1 MAPITDDAPMTEN
14 RVAVPAPDIRAL
26 LTWSSEVLG
35 SDPEARWIVASATG
49 MQAGDLAVRADVSV
63 APTVFDAVQDMVERR
78 RSGEPLQ
85 YVLGT
90 WAFRTLE
97 LSVDRRVLIPRP
109 ETEQVVSAA
118 LDELRMQASSLPEGS
133 RLVAVDL
140 GTGSGAIALSL
151 ASEWESPTPLEVWAT
166 DTSPGALELVE
177 ENLAHLARRAPE
189 ASRRVRVATGSW
201 FEALPL
207 DHAGQLRLVV
217 SNPPY
222 VSASEWEELDPV
234 VRDYE
239 PFAALVP
246 GPTGLEALDGLL
258 HRSMSWLAPGGS
270 LVVELAPGQAD
281 HLSNRATELGYVGPE
296 ILDDLAGRPRML
308 VTRSPRR

>member
-1 MAPITDDAPMTEN
+1 MPAPDGAMTDDGPITEQAPITDDAPMTVN
-14 RVAVPAPDIRAL
+14 RVAMPAVDVRAL
-26 LTWSSEVLG
+26 LAWSSEVLG

-63 APTVFDAVQDMVERR
+63 SPAVSDAVQDMVERR
-78 RSGEPLQ
+78 WSGEPLQ

-97 LSVDRRVLIPRP
+97 LRVDRRGLIPRP

-118 LDELRMQASSLPEGS
+118 LDELRMQALSLPGGS
-133 RLVAVDL
+133 KLVAVDL

-166 DTSPGALELVE
+166 DASRGALELVE

-189 ASRRVRVATGSW
+189 ASRRVRVAPGSW
-201 FEALPL
+201 FEALPPDL
-207 DHAGQLRLVV
+207 GGQLRLVV

-234 VRDYE
+234 V
-239 PFAALVP
+239 
-246 GPTGLEALDGLL
+246 
-258 HRSMSWLAPGGS
+258 
-270 LVVELAPGQAD
+270 
-281 HLSNRATELGYVGPE
+281 
-296 ILDDLAGRPRML
+296 
-308 VTRSPRR
+308 